1 MPQHAHTRPASP
13 VLRAAPAPT
22 RSGLSGPQALLAL
35 QRQVGNDAVGRLVSR
50 APAEVDPGFAA
61 ELAADPEFAALVQAI
76 LPMLDEETAA
86 PLPPPAVTPELVPT
100 PSPTPPPS
108 VIEQSVIA
116 PSETAPSA
124 SAPSV
129 TEQPVD
135 EDPTQA
141 MPGAW
146 QQAWSRDGDKWKE
159 RGAAAASMAFGLG
172 AGAAYTPL
180 KAVPLG
186 GTATIVNASTA
197 FGDFMSEQQK
207 PVPPLTKPAPDPEA
221 AQAPKVDNRN
231 MPKYVGSGTILAGA
245 LTNGIGFLANNNIP
259 ARQAGLAIQ
268 GAGQLIKAPG
278 EALSFNK
285 APQMFTREG
294 LQLADWPKAV
304 GAVGAGTGAF
314 VQAAGL
320 SKQQQLR
327 AQGLSGP
334 AAVPPELVA
343 AAALNGLA
351 PAGEAANEIRK
362 GWDTGRLNPGKL
374 SSGMVGTAAAGVTA
388 KGIQSTDPGWL
399 TAGLALTFLSMALK
413 AWGEGTKL
421 ENTSWGDLSR
431 LPLGIGPYFKKI
443 QEKKDQPAEAPAG
456 LPPAESHELRDRR
469 AGA

>member
-1 MPQHAHTRPASP
+1 MPLHAHTRPASP
-13 VLRAAPAPT
+13 VLRSAHGAA
-22 RSGLSGPQALLAL
+22 RSGRPGPQALLAL
-35 QRQVGNDAVGRLVSR
+35 QRQIGNGAVNQIIAR
-50 APAEVDPGFAA
+50 AHEGVDPGFAA

-76 LPMLDEETAA
+76 LPMLDEGAAAAPPPAVTQNPA
-86 PLPPPAVTPELVPT
+86 PLPPPAP
-100 PSPTPPPS
+100 
-108 VIEQSVIA
+108 
-116 PSETAPSA
+116 
-124 SAPSV
+124 APSV
-129 TEQPVD
+129 TESEQSVD

-159 RGAAAASMAFGLG
+159 RGAAAASAAFGLG

-231 MPKYVGSGTILAGA
+231 MPKYVGSGAILAGA
-245 LTNGIGFLANNNIP
+245 LTNGIGFLANNTTP
-259 ARQAGLAIQ
+259 ARQAGLAVQ
-268 GAGQLIKAPG
+268 GVGQLIKAPG

-294 LQLADWPKAV
+294 LQLADWPKAA
-304 GAVGAGTGAF
+304 GAIGAGTGAF

-320 SKQQQLR
+320 GKQQQLR

-374 SSGMVGTAAAGVTA
+374 SSGLVGTAAAGVTA

-399 TAGLALTFLSMALK
+399 TAGLALTFVSLALK

-431 LPLGIGPYFKKI
+431 LPLGIGPYFKRI
-443 QEKKDQPAEAPAG
+443 QDEKKQPAEAPAG
-456 LPPAESHELRDRR
+456 LPPAESHELQVRR
-469 AGA
+469 AAA